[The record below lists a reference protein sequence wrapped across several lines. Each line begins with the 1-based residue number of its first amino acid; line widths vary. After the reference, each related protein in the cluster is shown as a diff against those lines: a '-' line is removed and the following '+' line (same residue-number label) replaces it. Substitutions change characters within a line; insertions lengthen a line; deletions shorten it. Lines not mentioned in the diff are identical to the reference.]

1 MADATWKDK
10 TYNEYYQ
17 YLKNGYNPNAQV
29 QQAQKQLNSLKKPQ
43 GYTSAYKD
51 SIASGINKYMGSTF
65 DYNHNNDPAYQRQ
78 KQEYTQNAQK
88 AMNDTVGQVSALTGG
103 YGNSYAQA
111 AGQETY
117 NAYMKQL
124 TDVIDT
130 LESKAYARYQDE
142 NSRLLNGINLMQ
154 AQDSTDYS
162 RYRDTV
168 NDYYT
173 DRDYYANRY
182 DTERSFDYNKY
193 ADVLDAYYNNAMY
206 QDTNYWNTVNQENT
220 DRQFNYN
227 AQQDAIANQLAR
239 EQFAYEKEQDAIA
252 NQLAREQFAHGKE
265 QDAIANQLAREQ
277 FDYEKELNAGESYQV
292 DMSPYYDTI
301 NKMIEEEMPTKEDLA
316 TYIDQLDLTA
326 EKKYHLLTLYDC
338 ADVWNDMYGP
348 ISLKSILL
356 KQKDGKN
363 TIVDQSV
370 LAGYNY

>member
-17 YLKNGYNPNAQV
+17 YLKNGYNPSAQV

-65 DYNHNNDPAYQRQ
+65 DYNHNNDSAYQRQ

-124 TDVIDT
+124 TDVIDN

-239 EQFAYEKEQDAIA
+239 EQF
-252 NQLAREQFAHGKE
+252 
-265 QDAIANQLAREQ
+265 
-277 FDYEKELNAGESYQV
+277 DYEKELNAGESYQV